1 MVLAAQKKDKWV
13 TLWYMRW
20 IACTFKCLDTFLIIL
35 NTSRF
40 KLKKSLDNYV
50 RGAMVDLFSIY
61 RSILFLN
68 HHTYT
73 HKRTRCAYLNIQ
85 KSIEI
90 CSNRNSSNVYY
101 THSNLNVY
109 QLAAGRK
116 NDKMCDHVT
125 QFMYSLYRMMDA
137 AEPLNNW
144 TNTIKLHFKCTSM
157 KNTMV
162 NNEEYSPHTKLMHT
176 WNVHIDFVT
185 LEKSVCET
193 VSLLHLF
200 LLPFVFCF

>member
-1 MVLAAQKKDKWV
+1 
-13 TLWYMRW
+13 MRW

-50 RGAMVDLFSIY
+50 RGAMVDLFFSIY

-68 HHTYT
+68 HHTHT

-85 KSIEI
+85 ISIEI
-90 CSNRNSSNVYY
+90 CLNRNSSNAYY

-137 AEPLNNW
+137 AEPLNN
-144 TNTIKLHFKCTSM
+144 
-157 KNTMV
+157 
-162 NNEEYSPHTKLMHT
+162 
-176 WNVHIDFVT
+176 
-185 LEKSVCET
+185 
-193 VSLLHLF
+193 
-200 LLPFVFCF
+200 